1 MFVLSYS
8 CSLLHAEVRVVVMMS
23 CQSLLVSY
31 ELQSLKQRRRE
42 EEEGGEEEYARLKIR
57 SKYDGNIHNCF

>member
-1 MFVLSYS
+1 
-8 CSLLHAEVRVVVMMS
+8 MMS